1 MKTGSVMKEN
11 IWDSITNFLGNLGIV
26 WKYLLNGFIGAT
38 VWAIYRKEKFFSAL
52 RQIIIGGLIS
62 GYFTPVIVKR
72 AAIDLEYV
80 GFISFVIGMLGMV
93 IIDSAYKY
101 ALNNYK
107 KWSQILKILF
117 TNK

>member
-1 MKTGSVMKEN
+1 MKTGSVMKN
-11 IWDSITNFLGNLGIV
+11 DIWEAFTTFLGNLGIV
-26 WKYLLNGFIGAT
+26 WKYLVSGLIGAT

-72 AAIDLEYV
+72 ASLELEYA

-93 IIDSAYKY
+93 LIDLAYKY
-101 ALNNYK
+101 AVNNYA
-107 KWSQILKILF
+107 KWKQILKILF